1 MGPGG
6 ADAAPAAEIPA
17 PRTQGALP
25 PAENTALLLL
35 EAMVFAARAD
45 GHIDEEEKSR
55 IQDTAAS
62 LFPGQSMTELL
73 DGLMNRPIDPAALAA
88 RVRDPEE
95 GRDLYRL
102 SRAVVNVDNFMERSY
117 LDGLAR
123 ALNIG
128 ADEQARLE
136 KETEAAVQNAV

>member
-1 MGPGG
+1 
-6 ADAAPAAEIPA
+6 
-17 PRTQGALP
+17 
-25 PAENTALLLL
+25 
-35 EAMVFAARAD
+35 MVFAARAD

-62 LFPGQSMTELL
+62 LFPGQSMTGLL